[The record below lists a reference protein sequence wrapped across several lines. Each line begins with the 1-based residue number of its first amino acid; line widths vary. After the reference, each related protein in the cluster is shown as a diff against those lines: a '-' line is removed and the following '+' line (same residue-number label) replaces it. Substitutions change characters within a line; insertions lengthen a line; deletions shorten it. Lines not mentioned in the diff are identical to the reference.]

1 MAFIGQGAVSIPG
14 RWSYETC
21 ILLQLMFP
29 AAGFA
34 GYIWFAE
41 SPHYLLKKGRVEDAG
56 KALRKIYGSKFP
68 DFLEIEIGRLQEEVR
83 FSAALKEAANLSG
96 TPLWQCW
103 RGSNA
108 IRTATAIFIS
118 AGQQLMGATF
128 VLGYLT
134 YFLQLIGIADSFKF
148 SAGLFVVMLI
158 STTCAFPLIE
168 VFGRR
173 KILIVPC
180 FMLVTILL
188 VIGIMGCIP
197 NQATA
202 GHVIVAMIFIWG
214 AIYQFSLGA
223 TGFAVASE
231 ISTLPLRTHTQA
243 YIVAVDA
250 FFGWLIG
257 FIIPYL

>member
-1 MAFIGQGAVSIPG
+1 
-14 RWSYETC
+14 
-21 ILLQLMFP
+21 MFP

-34 GYIWFAE
+34 GFLFFAE
-41 SPHYLLKKGRVEDAG
+41 SPYYLLKKGRVEEAQ
-56 KALRKIYGSKFP
+56 KALRKIYSSKFP
-68 DFLEIEIGRLQEEVR
+68 EFLQLEVERLTEEAR
-83 FSAALKEAANLSG
+83 FSDALKEAANLG
-96 TPLWQCW
+96 GPALWQCW
-103 RGSNA
+103 RGGNA
-108 IRTATAIFIS
+108 IRTFTAVFIS

-134 YFLQLIGIADSFKF
+134 YFLQLIGVQDSFKF

-158 STTCAFPLIE
+158 STTSAFPLIE

-180 FMLVTILL
+180 FVLVGILL
-188 VIGIMGCIP
+188 IIGIMGCLSDTH
-197 NQATA
+197 TA
-202 GHVIVAMIFIWG
+202 GFVIVAFTFLWG
-214 AIYQFSLGA
+214 AVYQFSLGA

-231 ISTLPLRTHTQA
+231 VSTLPLRTHTQG